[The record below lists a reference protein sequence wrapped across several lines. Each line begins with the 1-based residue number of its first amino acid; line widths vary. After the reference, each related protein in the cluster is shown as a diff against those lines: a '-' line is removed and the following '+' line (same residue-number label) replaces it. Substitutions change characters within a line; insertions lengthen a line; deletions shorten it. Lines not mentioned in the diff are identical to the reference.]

1 MSIPSRMPKPNLAN
15 IRPLGTCQRCSWIYH
30 LDELQW
36 QYDYRGMQLQS
47 LNILVCSTCLDAP
60 QPQLK
65 PIILPPDPVSVLNA
79 RPFDYA
85 NANNDYIST
94 QGGDH
99 IVEQDGDPIITQPNG
114 NVMLDD
120 LYD

>member
-1 MSIPSRMPKPNLAN
+1 MRTNTPKPDLNN
-15 IRPLGTCQRCSWIYH
+15 IRPLGQCDRCAWVYH
-30 LDELQW
+30 LDELRW
-36 QYDYRGMQLQS
+36 QMDYRGMQLQS
-47 LNILVCSTCLDAP
+47 LNFLVCCDCYDEP
-60 QPQLK
+60 QPQQK

-79 RPFDYA
+79 RPVNYDI
-85 NANNDYIST
+85 ANNDYLST

-99 IVEQDGDPIITQPNG
+99 IVEEDEDPIIAQPNG